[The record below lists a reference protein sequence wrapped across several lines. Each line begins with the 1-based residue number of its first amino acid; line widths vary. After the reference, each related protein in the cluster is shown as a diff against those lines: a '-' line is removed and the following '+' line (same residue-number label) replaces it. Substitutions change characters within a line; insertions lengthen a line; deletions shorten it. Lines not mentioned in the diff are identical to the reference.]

1 MSLIRTLAEFNE
13 QFAHSD
19 APRIGDFDAL
29 LEGLKREFG
38 EPRTDIAVQLLTA
51 GDAARCAARQ
61 PISRTASTPN
71 R

>member
-1 MSLIRTLAEFNE
+1 VSVVRTLAEFNE

-19 APRIGDFDAL
+19 APRIPDCDLL
-29 LEGLKREFG
+29 LEGLIREFG

-61 PISRTASTPN
+61 
-71 R
+71 